1 MLSYGCYIWIPG
13 TLQSKSFR
21 KTGHLFAANNTLE
34 RQSIYSYLLLSHIIM
49 PIRIFLK
56 RQFSYFAF
64 FIAEKRDKTH
74 FFCVIEQNGNIIPY
88 RVQIRLGPLK
98 YTLTDAKR
106 FSSKRAGTFCRR
118 KIAERNRAE
127 RRRKDL
133 CIQNHAVS
141 VRSRCAAG
149 VGRTRSASRRSGQRD
164 TVPNCFS
171 RPEHIVTWS
180 YMPF

>member
-1 MLSYGCYIWIPG
+1 MVRIFPISALLFRACGCYPGMLYMDVRDVTLRMMPRMLNYGCYIWIPG

-34 RQSIYSYLLLSHIIM
+34 RQSIYSYLPLSHIIM

-98 YTLTDAKR
+98 LY
-106 FSSKRAGTFCRR
+106 
-118 KIAERNRAE
+118 
-127 RRRKDL
+127 
-133 CIQNHAVS
+133 
-141 VRSRCAAG
+141 
-149 VGRTRSASRRSGQRD
+149 
-164 TVPNCFS
+164 PN
-171 RPEHIVTWS
+171 
-180 YMPF
+180 